1 MPSYAPTRPNLLPI
15 PQPHSLRPQPRSRSR
30 SHSMIQWE
38 KRFRFPTDF
47 RVLLLLLQPVFKST
61 LSRQHCY
68 LAEEPFNLFQPS
80 STRNRYPSSR
90 SSILWISGV
99 KWYPEREI
107 RSREELFVW
116 IPVPNSVWNRVS
128 YLVRYAN

>member
-90 SSILWISGV
+90 SSGYLAWNDTLKERFDREKNYSFEFLFRILCGI
-99 KWYPEREI
+99 EFRI
-107 RSREELFVW
+107 
-116 IPVPNSVWNRVS
+116 
-128 YLVRYAN
+128 